1 MLLGPRQFLFILSV
15 RVEGSGNLGS
25 SGLRCSGCF
34 KVRANSSLL
43 FILCVLALEPS
54 MVTGSIP

>member
-25 SGLRCSGCF
+25 SGLRFSGCF
-34 KVRANSSLL
+34 KVRDPFEPLL
-43 FILCVLALEPS
+43 DFVGPW
-54 MVTGSIP
+54 P